1 MFGQWGSKLRN
12 KFGFSLVEVIATFVV
27 ISILVGITSQIAPVI
42 LNKFY
47 EKEVENN
54 LKIAIQK
61 QFNFAVKSGYF
72 TDIDEELELLS
83 KNNSIILSN
92 LNSTSPNI
100 ISVHVLGDGSIV
112 LAGMSK
118 NSKCFGYFLAS
129 PLEFEDIIK
138 IQQQENIVC
147 SARIMR
153 SYKI

>member
-1 MFGQWGSKLRN
+1 M
-12 KFGFSLVEVIATFVV
+12 
-27 ISILVGITSQIAPVI
+27 
-42 LNKFY
+42 NKFY